1 MRISLTPNSTP
12 NNDVPTEND
21 QDTVTPTP
29 KQADL
34 SLSKTIS
41 NTTPNVGDVVTF
53 TITVNNAGPDAATGV
68 AIEDA
73 IPNGY
78 SNISSISNSGIIT
91 NDTINWTSLSI
102 ANGGSITLTYTAK
115 VNAPG
120 VGVSYTN
127 TAQVTDADQFD
138 PNSTPNN
145 DVPTENDQDAVTP
158 TPKQAD
164 LSLSKT
170 ISNTTPN
177 VGDVVTFTI
186 TVNNAGPDAATGVDY
201 RRCDSKW
208 LFKYP
213 KYQQFRHHHK

>member
-1 MRISLTPNSTP
+1 M
-12 NNDVPTEND
+12 
-21 QDTVTPTP
+21 
-29 KQADL
+29 
-34 SLSKTIS
+34 
-41 NTTPNVGDVVTF
+41 VTF
-53 TITVNNAGPDAATGV
+53 TLTVNNAGPDAATGV
-68 AIEDA
+68 AIKDA

-78 SNISSISNSGIIT
+78 SNISSISNSGAIA
-91 NDTINWTSLSI
+91 NDTINWISLSI

-115 VNAPG
+115 VNAPV
-120 VGVSYTN
+120 VGISYTN
-127 TAQVTDADQFD
+127 TAQVTAADQYD

-186 TVNNAGPDAATGVDY
+186 TVNNAGPDAATGVAIEDAIPNGY
-201 RRCDSKW
+201 SNITAISNAGAIANDTINWTNLSIANGGSITLTYTAKVNAPRSRSK
-208 LFKYP
+208 LYE
-213 KYQQFRHHHK
+213 YSTGN